1 MGKRISYTKI
11 DQSFIDDM
19 SDKGVKNFSSEDDE
33 WVQNLIHIM
42 EKVLNMKQ
50 RVTYT
55 YDYNLFKK
63 YGTFRRKRGQHS
75 SKSY

>member
-1 MGKRISYTKI
+1 MGKRVSYTKI

-19 SDKGVKNFSSEDDE
+19 SDKGVKDFSSEDDE

-42 EKVLNMKQ
+42 EKVLGIKQ

-55 YDYNLFKK
+55 YDFDLFKK
-63 YGTFRRKRGQHS
+63 YGNPTFKVGRERLGRL
-75 SKSY
+75 